1 MTQTARPIALD
12 GLSFRMIASSASEV
26 DAEAPTRF
34 LYRQAGTMLW
44 GDYTGDTVAAGHFV
58 GRLVGNRI
66 EISFAHALA
75 DDDVV
80 VTGSAVSTVE
90 VRDDGL
96 LYLVEEFE
104 KEGKTHVSVCQ
115 QVG

>member
-1 MTQTARPIALD
+1 
-12 GLSFRMIASSASEV
+12 MIASSASEV